1 MGIIRD
7 KNTLFY
13 DKKKLHKGEWVIG
26 ASIGKLHDT
35 YNGRTTCRYVA
46 VTLINTCFSIELTY

>member
-1 MGIIRD
+1 MI
-7 KNTLFY
+7 KFY
-13 DKKKLHKGEWVIG
+13 KKKLHKGEWVIG

-35 YNGRTTCRYVA
+35 YNGRSTCRYVA